1 MVPETTVTHLY
12 SDTLIIYDQLVI
24 PISNIN
30 GLTAQPFNVI
40 RWIAQEER
48 FVKFDQQ
55 VRILL

>member
-40 RWIAQEER
+40 RWIAQEEC

-55 VRILL
+55 VRI